1 MNLTKR
7 IESARDNRRTAW
19 SVARISQRELKVLE
33 SLVEK
38 GLLFRNLTKRIESF
52 TLITP
57 FSVFTSP
64 SNLTKRIER
73 QMLWGRWT
81 AIPKNLTK
89 RIESIYWTRLCIYR
103 AFYWIS
109 QRELKANKK
118 KKDSGSLALESHKEN
133 WKSWCLNPE
142 IWYCESG
149 ISQRELK
156 AFLPIS
162 FSSFLSPESH
172 KENWKY

>member
-1 MNLTKR
+1 MKIQNLTKRIERKQSVLPSDPQFCMNLTKR

-73 QMLWGRWT
+73 QML
-81 AIPKNLTK
+81 
-89 RIESIYWTRLCIYR
+89 
-103 AFYWIS
+103 
-109 QRELKANKK
+109 
-118 KKDSGSLALESHKEN
+118 
-133 WKSWCLNPE
+133 
-142 IWYCESG
+142 
-149 ISQRELK
+149 
-156 AFLPIS
+156 
-162 FSSFLSPESH
+162 
-172 KENWKY
+172 